1 MNNLKKDMQKRH
13 LTLKQL
19 NTLVKIMPRKMSIF
33 MMSFEKNR
41 KTNKTR
47 NEQKNFSERYR
58 K

>member
-19 NTLVKIMPRKMSIF
+19 NTLVKIMPRKMSNF